1 MVKLPN
7 ALSDRPWAIARI
19 LPSAKA
25 YIVARFRN
33 RQDADDHLRVLY
45 RFIPSAI
52 FEIVFDPVEEEVP
65 DKQAL

>member
-1 MVKLPN
+1 VSVLGRSHVFCQVKQ
-7 ALSDRPWAIARI
+7 
-19 LPSAKA
+19 A

>member
-1 MVKLPN
+1 MVRLTN
-7 ALSDRPWAIARI
+7 ALSERPWAIARI

-45 RFIPSAI
+45 RFIPSAT
-52 FEIVFDPVEEEVP
+52 FEIVFDIPDEEEP
-65 DKQAL
+65 NEQA

>member
-1 MVKLPN
+1 VKQ
-7 ALSDRPWAIARI
+7 
-19 LPSAKA
+19 A

-52 FEIVFDPVEEEVP
+52 FEIVFDPVEEEVQ